1 MPRLIDIA
9 REAGVSEATVSR
21 VLNGKSGVNDVT
33 RRSVLE
39 VARRL
44 GREVGPDAMDSGP
57 VIGVLVPD
65 LDNQVFTSWVE
76 RIEAELFE
84 RGASTLVGTRA
95 RTVERERE
103 ILQRFLHSGAEGV
116 IVVSGHHAQERGPI
130 EHYREIVAA
139 GVPLVLI
146 NGVREDVDAA
156 FLSTDDEH
164 AMRLTLTHLQEL
176 GHRRIGLAVGDE
188 HTWPVRQ
195 KLTVFEEVG
204 AEIPGRD
211 WPTAF
216 TDFSYAGGYE
226 AARDLVARG
235 VTAIVCGSDVMAAG
249 ALEAI
254 HSLGLSV
261 PSDVSVVGYDD
272 VFWAS
277 LTNPPL
283 TTVRQAVASLS
294 RAAVRA
300 VLAGGESSRR
310 PARTEVVVRPQLVV
324 RGTTA
329 AAPRPTPAET
339 LEAAEANGEIDA
351 PLGLGDDPAALSAPM
366 SGEGAP
372 DAQSAAR

>member
-21 VLNGKSGVNDVT
+21 VLNGKPGVNDVT

-44 GREVGPDAMDSGP
+44 GRDVGPVAMDSGP
-57 VIGVLVPD
+57 LIGVLVPD
-65 LDNQVFTSWVE
+65 LDNQVFTTWVE

-84 RGASTLVGTRA
+84 LGASTLVGTRA

-116 IVVSGHHAQERGPI
+116 IVVSGHHAQERGPV
-130 EHYREIVAA
+130 EHYREITAA

-188 HTWPVRQ
+188 HTWPVRE
-195 KLTVFEEVG
+195 KLTVFEEAAAAFPEG
-204 AEIPGRD
+204 D
-211 WPTAF
+211 WATSF

-226 AARDLVARG
+226 AARDLVSRG

-254 HSLGLSV
+254 RSLGLTV
-261 PSDVSVVGYDD
+261 PSDISVVGYDD
-272 VFWAS
+272 VFWAA

-300 VLAGGESSRR
+300 VLGGGQSSRR

-324 RGTTA
+324 RGTTGA
-329 AAPRPTPAET
+329 VPRRDSAASGGSEPAAGAAPLDGA
-339 LEAAEANGEIDA
+339 DA
-351 PLGLGDDPAALSAPM
+351 
-366 SGEGAP
+366 GAVR
-372 DAQSAAR
+372 S